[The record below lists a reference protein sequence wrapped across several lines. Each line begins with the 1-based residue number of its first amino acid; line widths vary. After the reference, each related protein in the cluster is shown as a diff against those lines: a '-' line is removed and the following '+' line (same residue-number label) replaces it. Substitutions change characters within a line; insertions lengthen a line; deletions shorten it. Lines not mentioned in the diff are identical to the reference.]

1 VRRKL
6 EAEREMEPR
15 EPNAPLS
22 RQKPDG
28 VRVTLVIPIYAA
40 WLLPAVLGLVMD
52 WSAWVVLVLLTPGV
66 IWYAVTVGMRYYKEA
81 HRANPALP
89 TASRIPML
97 VTLPLL
103 IAVAWNPSRYSGIL
117 VVVGLIAID
126 LISRLRREKMQ
137 V

>member
-1 VRRKL
+1 
-6 EAEREMEPR
+6 
-15 EPNAPLS
+15 
-22 RQKPDG
+22 
-28 VRVTLVIPIYAA
+28 
-40 WLLPAVLGLVMD
+40 
-52 WSAWVVLVLLTPGV
+52 
-66 IWYAVTVGMRYYKEA
+66 
-81 HRANPALP
+81 
-89 TASRIPML
+89 ML